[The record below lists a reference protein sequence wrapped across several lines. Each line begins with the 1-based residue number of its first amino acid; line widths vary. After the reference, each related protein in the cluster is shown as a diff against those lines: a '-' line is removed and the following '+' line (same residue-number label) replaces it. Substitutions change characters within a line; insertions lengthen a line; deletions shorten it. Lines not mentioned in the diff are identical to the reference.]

1 MDNNTSL
8 ASELLSELKRESK
21 RRFILLII
29 CIILLFVSNMSW
41 LIAWNL
47 PSEETVSESYELQGD
62 GDANVF
68 YNEQGEVKINEPS
81 ESYENENNQENEQ
94 TEKP

>member
-1 MDNNTSL
+1 MEDNL
-8 ASELLSELKRESK
+8 ATELLRELKRESK
-21 RRFILLII
+21 RRFILII
-29 CIILLFVSNMSW
+29 VLLFLFFGTNLAW

-81 ESYENENNQENEQ
+81 ESYENENSQENEQ

>member
-1 MDNNTSL
+1 MMEDNL
-8 ASELLSELKRESK
+8 ATALLRELKQESK
-21 RRFILLII
+21 RRFILI
-29 CIILLFVSNMSW
+29 IILLLLFFGTNLAW

-81 ESYENENNQENEQ
+81 ESYENENSEENEQ